1 LELLK
6 GLDVLLLDCLRLK
19 PHITHFG
26 FDQSVTMAQQIMAK
40 ETYFIHMTHDLE
52 YDSLQNKLP
61 ENIYAGYDGLKI
73 SINE

>member
-1 LELLK
+1 
-6 GLDVLLLDCLRLK
+6 
-19 PHITHFG
+19 
-26 FDQSVTMAQQIMAK
+26 MAQQIMAK

-61 ENIYAGYDGLKI
+61 ENIFAGYDGLKI